1 MDGSMS
7 QSAAYADE
15 STSRWNAR
23 TVATNR
29 SPSSPKHSGT
39 HTKWVYWSLGER
51 SARSRARSSASLASR
66 AACREGATTRMDPGG
81 GGSIPD
87 GSALVDEPGSAT
99 DASWSRLSWARASG
113 SWRVTCRARSASAE
127 TSAVHD
133 PPACCVNPSS
143 RSVEA
148 PRPCRGPSSSSSSS
162 FSSSSS
168 SGRAARLRHSA
179 SFRARAR
186 SSVSPM
192 EPLCFRNLLPP
203 TSTMSAKMTSPIA
216 TDRVRRRCAACDFI
230 ETGSR
235 RDV

>member
-1 MDGSMS
+1 M
-7 QSAAYADE
+7 
-15 STSRWNAR
+15 
-23 TVATNR
+23 
-29 SPSSPKHSGT
+29 
-39 HTKWVYWSLGER
+39 GER
-51 SARSRARSSASLASR
+51 SARSSARSSARLASR
-66 AACREGATTRMDPGG
+66 AACGEGATTRMDPGG
-81 GGSIPD
+81 GGSTPD
-87 GSALVDEPGSAT
+87 GSAAVDEPGSAT

-148 PRPCRGPSSSSSSS
+148 PRCRGPASSSSSSS
-162 FSSSSS
+162 
-168 SGRAARLRHSA
+168 SGSAARLRPSA

-203 TSTMSAKMTSPIA
+203 TSTISAKMTSPIA
-216 TDRVRRRCAACDFI
+216 TDRVRRRCAAGFHRNRA
-230 ETGSR
+230 TA
-235 RDV
+235 